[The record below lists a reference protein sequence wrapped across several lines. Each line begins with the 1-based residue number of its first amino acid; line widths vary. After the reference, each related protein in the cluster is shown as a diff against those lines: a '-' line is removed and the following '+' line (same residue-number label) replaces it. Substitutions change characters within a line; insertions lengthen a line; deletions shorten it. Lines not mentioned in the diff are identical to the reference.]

1 MRKFSVWCSDEQTKE
16 LNKILGL
23 ERVWYNLE
31 DVFDLLPS
39 KIKYNDKIGYLKI
52 SKFDIAY
59 SSLET
64 ERNNSVVV
72 LFQYLLNNETIYDA
86 FIKAIK
92 FFTENKDK
100 VEILEK

>member
-1 MRKFSVWCSDEQTKE
+1 MRKFSVWCSDEQTKQI
-16 LNKILGL
+16 NKILGL
-23 ERVWYNLE
+23 ERNWYNLE
-31 DVFDLLPS
+31 DIFNLLPG
-39 KIKYNDKIGYLKI
+39 KIKYNNEIGYLRI

-86 FIKAIK
+86 FIRAIK
-92 FFTENKDK
+92 FFTENKGK